1 MRWNILSFYTRDS
14 IVSFLPSF
22 NRSSLDSLAESMD
35 CLSSFLQAVSG
46 YLVNLDACNS
56 SVIPLLFFIVPA
68 ISRGSSERSL
78 SQETFR
84 ALDEKKKNVT
94 PSTRSPLEFGFRER
108 KEIDR
113 QKGTWRKKKSREK
126 RNVTPNIATDA
137 KSLICPVA
145 FFFYR

>member
-1 MRWNILSFYTRDS
+1 MARPSSAIEIVIGHIEIHPFNEVTRNGRDEIFS
-14 IVSFLPSF
+14 LFTLETRSFLPSF
-22 NRSSLDSLAESMD
+22 NRSSLDSVAESMD

-113 QKGTWRKKKSREK
+113 QKGT
-126 RNVTPNIATDA
+126 
-137 KSLICPVA
+137 
-145 FFFYR
+145 